1 MGKDLNYNLL
11 LIMFGK
17 IRNELN
23 YSKVRFLRVQMTG
36 SLILVT
42 SLRLFFFCRVILLNF
57 DVIDFALSYYISF
70 AIF

>member
-1 MGKDLNYNLL
+1 MDKDLNYNLL
-11 LIMFGK
+11 LIMFCK

-42 SLRLFFFCRVILLNF
+42 SLRFFFFYRFILLNF
-57 DVIDFALSYYISF
+57 DVIDFALSYNISF